1 MAHADGS
8 KIIVTSNIHMEHAF
22 IRAAYSDL
30 LVSNELVEDNAVLML
45 IQFLCRCGAAK
56 VVLAGMDGY
65 SYHPDRDYIN
75 SKMEI
80 ISEIEAI
87 DEKNKAIRE
96 SIEGL
101 SKKIPIPQ

>member
-45 IQFLCRCGAAK
+45 ITIFMPLRGSKSRSCRHGW
-56 VVLAGMDGY
+56 LF
-65 SYHPDRDYIN
+65 
-75 SKMEI
+75 
-80 ISEIEAI
+80 
-87 DEKNKAIRE
+87 
-96 SIEGL
+96 
-101 SKKIPIPQ
+101 IPPGS